1 LLILSNSDL
10 VKDKRSIIYLEE
22 CVKRFFLVTID
33 FYLLEQ
39 LEVWNKTIP
48 WPNILDAI
56 EDFSS
61 ICSWFLLKSGIL

>member
-1 LLILSNSDL
+1 MSIFMLILSKWDL
-10 VKDKRSIIYLEE
+10 TKDKRDDRYLKE

-39 LEVWNKTIP
+39 LEVWDKTIP
-48 WPNILDAI
+48 RPNILDAI

-61 ICSWFLLKSGIL
+61 ICS